1 MKKSLKILFSVFLV
15 LTGFVNAGA
24 QPVWTRFVSSLTG
37 KCLEF
42 PYTCAFSGSKG
53 SYTMSGDVKL
63 QGDSYVIS
71 AANYNIYCDG
81 HSLWEQDEDNME
93 VVISPAEIASG
104 DNAAVNPVSLL
115 KSFDTQYDAKS
126 VSQVV
131 EGGKSLVK
139 VVFVPKSATKSVLQ
153 IASMTCWFSEK
164 TASPIFVKA
173 VIKFAD
179 GSVSN
184 FSFPSMKL
192 TEKLPVRTFRL
203 DENSLKSDWIVT
215 DTR

>member
-1 MKKSLKILFSVFLV
+1 MKKSLKIIFSVFWV
-15 LTGFVNAGA
+15 LPGFVIAGA
-24 QPVWTRFVSSLTG
+24 QPEWMRFVSSLTG

-131 EGGKSLVK
+131 EGGKSL
-139 VVFVPKSATKSVLQ
+139 Q

-164 TASPIFVKA
+164 TASPIIVKA

-192 TEKLPVRTFRL
+192 TGKLPAQTFRL